1 MSSRPTLKLQARTLP
16 PREGMVLPTPQEERQ
31 QSLVNSSISNSGKPA
46 PEGVWKPKRVEEAQ
60 HAQQQV
66 PTHQSNSQQQHRF
79 SGGNSGERR
88 QTGRGHSDGLNNGET
103 QSNSH
108 SSSLGPDQRRDFSA
122 FSRDND
128 SGVPSS
134 IGLRVPTR
142 EFPRPDSI
150 PVGSTREFLRSN
162 EISTSNQL
170 MPSDSTRDFGG
181 FAASLGPPIGGRN
194 GSDGTSVAYA
204 EDPDNRFL
212 RAAKDAKQQVLPPSE
227 TREIGQW
234 GPSDLNGF
242 NGSPGGGFGGE
253 QGFDRGLSN
262 AQGQGGPFS
271 SGGGGGG
278 QFGMGQS
285 QQRGWN
291 NGPNNGPFGGPVS
304 GGEGGF
310 PVVGSGHNF
319 GGGNYGG
326 GGGRSS
332 NESRGGM
339 GTGERG
345 GNYGDS
351 RGNNAVFGGMRR
363 PGEDRSERI
372 NPSGKSKEISVQTR
386 YQQNLID
393 LIAKPEKDSLGV
405 SQDGRPRL
413 ALTRGGAPIDPGNN
427 TSGGQG
433 SQSTGP
439 SGSASGTS
447 VVGQGRSGSQAE
459 HEQSS
464 SAANL
469 AVKAAATFGDEIAL
483 ATLKTNLVRVIED
496 FMAAFGKDAAK
507 RSAKELAGLSGGDKN
522 KLCYSIYIL
531 ADHAF
536 KFEAPGERQQLA
548 GLAVALLTGTKK
560 EPAGASVE
568 DVAEGLEQALERS
581 ASIDQVDT
589 SDVLSQSLLKQRFF
603 TFLEELVKSKGGLP
617 EAKLGPLAKAVF
629 AEKPQP
635 AVESTEESENADV
648 EVTKASLPVIIT
660 PAPRLTQDEMYAA
673 LEDVKLVAIRVLSSG
688 LIGSEIVSIARD
700 AFSKYSKADAAS
712 ALVDEIL
719 KVSTRIMFVFF
730 ISFFRITLVLLI
742 AFELLLNPAL

>member
-1 MSSRPTLKLQARTLP
+1 
-16 PREGMVLPTPQEERQ
+16 
-31 QSLVNSSISNSGKPA
+31 
-46 PEGVWKPKRVEEAQ
+46 
-60 HAQQQV
+60 
-66 PTHQSNSQQQHRF
+66 
-79 SGGNSGERR
+79 
-88 QTGRGHSDGLNNGET
+88 
-103 QSNSH
+103 
-108 SSSLGPDQRRDFSA
+108 
-122 FSRDND
+122 
-128 SGVPSS
+128 
-134 IGLRVPTR
+134 
-142 EFPRPDSI
+142 
-150 PVGSTREFLRSN
+150 
-162 EISTSNQL
+162 

-194 GSDGTSVAYA
+194 GSDGTSVACA

-227 TREIGQW
+227 TREW

-262 AQGQGGPFS
+262 TQGQGGPFS
-271 SGGGGGG
+271 SGGGG

-291 NGPNNGPFGGPVS
+291 SGPNNGPFGGLGS
-304 GGEGGF
+304 SGEGSF

-332 NESRGGM
+332 SESRGGM
-339 GTGERG
+339 GNGERS
-345 GNYGDS
+345 GNFGDS
-351 RGNNAVFGGMRR
+351 RSNNAVFGAMRR

-459 HEQSS
+459 HELSS

-522 KLCYSIYIL
+522 KLRYSIYIL

-581 ASIDQVDT
+581 ALTDQVDT

-629 AEKPQP
+629 AEKPLP
-635 AVESTEESENADV
+635 AVESTEESENVDV
-648 EVTKASLPVIIT
+648 EVTKAPVPVITT

-719 KVSTRIMFVFF
+719 KVSISYYVFF
-730 ISFFRITLVLLI
+730 VSLYDCFAVSLFH
-742 AFELLLNPAL
+742 NSCPADCF